1 MYRLQR
7 NPRSNIV
14 TVAGERAFSRLINAV
29 SSNFVTLVFTGS
41 LAISVASATNIR
53 NRGSILA
60 CYDEIGI
67 DENGT
72 DRHIYDGRVLRV
84 LSEMAAPSALS
95 AKRVSAVTVATYPLE
110 ECVRIYFA
118 HPFAAVPRETAY
130 LERDTKQLLQVF
142 AKLNASAKDKLATAG
157 AATLAL
163 SSLVITVTHGYDKN
177 EPNLPE
183 FIPAVR
189 QQIVSVDSA
198 NPQLP
203 EFLKGSNAIR
213 QIVVSQEGTT
223 IGEVSD
229 IINSLVLRS
238 DDTDFIGPG
247 KMDWDDLQLE
257 QEFEFGGAI
266 VASNRAHL
274 GINFQ
279 QGGRLSSVVSPAQ
292 LNNLRFEFDC
302 QPSVTAGAGNSKIR
316 ITIVELLR
324 LEGRTNPASAIP
336 V

>member
-1 MYRLQR
+1 MFRLRR
-7 NPRSNIV
+7 NPRNNVV
-14 TVAGERAFSRLINAV
+14 TIAGERAFSRLINAV
-29 SSNFVTLVFTGS
+29 SSNFVTLVITGS
-41 LAISVASATNIR
+41 FVISVAAATNIR

-60 CYDEIGI
+60 AFDEIGI

-95 AKRVSAVTVATYPLE
+95 AKRVTSTAAATYPLE

-118 HPFAAVPRETAY
+118 HPFAAIPRETAY

-157 AATLAL
+157 GATLAL
-163 SSLVITVTHGYDKN
+163 NTIVVTVTHGYDPQEAN
-177 EPNLPE
+177 PPE
-183 FIPAVR
+183 FIPTVR
-189 QQIVSVDSA
+189 QQIVNVDST
-198 NPQLP
+198 NGQLT
-203 EFLKGSNAIR
+203 EYIKGSHAIR

-238 DDTDFIGPG
+238 DDQDFIGPG

-257 QEFEFGGAI
+257 SEFEFGGAI
-266 VASNRAHL
+266 VTSNRSHL
-274 GINFQ
+274 GLNFQ
-279 QGGRLSSVVSPAQ
+279 QSGRLSSVVSPVQ
-292 LNNLRFEFDC
+292 MNNLRFEFDV
-302 QPSVTAGAGNSKIR
+302 QVSVTAGAGNSKIR
-316 ITIVELLR
+316 ITIVELQRVPGL
-324 LEGRTNPASAIP
+324 TNPQSTIP